1 MAQAVNPQLDTRAPR
16 GKPAPNGWFKDVTFE
31 KLVVFV
37 NSIVPLLLIAFDA
50 VRGRLGANPLAF
62 VTSATGTLALVF
74 LLLSLLVTPLRKLT
88 GWNSLVKQRRQ
99 LGLFAFFYCTLH
111 VATYVFFDKALRLD
125 EIAVDVYRRPFI
137 LVGSLAFLLMTP
149 LALTST
155 NRMIKR
161 LGGKR
166 WSRLHKLA
174 YPCAVFAVLHFY
186 LLVKSDVSKPLVYA
200 ALLAVLLGYRFVVAR
215 MNAQPPSGATLIT
228 PRR

>member
-1 MAQAVNPQLDTRAPR
+1 MAQAINAPQPR
-16 GKPAPNGWFKDVTFE
+16 VTAKRGGWLKDVSFE

-37 NSIVPLLLIAFDA
+37 NSLVPLLLILFDA

-88 GWNSLVKQRRQ
+88 NWNSLVKQRRQ
-99 LGLFAFFYCTLH
+99 LGLFAFFYCCLH
-111 VATYVFFDKALRLD
+111 VATYLFFDKALRLD

-137 LVGSLAFLLMTP
+137 FVGSLAFLLMLP
-149 LALTST
+149 LAVTST
-155 NRMIKR
+155 NKMIKR

-174 YPCAVFAVLHFY
+174 YPCAGLAVLHFY

-215 MNAQPPSGATLIT
+215 MNAAPQSATTIVPP
-228 PRR
+228 R

>member
-1 MAQAVNPQLDTRAPR
+1 MAQAINTPLDTRTPR
-16 GKPAPNGWFKDVTFE
+16 TKPASGGWLKDVSFE

-37 NSIVPLLLIAFDA
+37 NSIVPLLLILLDA

-99 LGLFAFFYCTLH
+99 LGLFAFFYCCLH

-125 EIAVDVYRRPFI
+125 EIATDVYRRPFI
-137 LVGSLAFLLMTP
+137 LVGTLAFLLMTP
-149 LALTST
+149 LAVTST
-155 NRMIKR
+155 NKMIKR

-200 ALLAVLLGYRFVVAR
+200 ALLAVLLGYRFVAAR
-215 MNAQPPSGATLIT
+215 MNAT
-228 PRR
+228 PQGTTMIVPRK